1 MATYGNARRGEAGA
15 RETSGHAHSRGGA
28 HAVRQDLGT
37 HHEACDASGR
47 ASSNRCDDGACI
59 MSAAARPLACA
70 KQRKARLPEETPT
83 RFA

>member
-1 MATYGNARRGEAGA
+1 MATYGNARRDTAGA
-15 RETSGHAHSRGGA
+15 RETSGCTEARGGA

-59 MSAAARPLACA
+59 MSAGARPLACA
-70 KQRKARLPEETPT
+70 KQREARLPKETPT